1 MWCAALSHAM
11 SRFEGTRPLYKQAR
25 SGGMGAFTVD
35 NFPVFDYV
43 RPNAYGIFD
52 SNHGYKM
59 LGVGR
64 RWRRRSRATARRCS
78 SHSGWSASP
87 RGTFTPCRTRP
98 TPGRDVVA
106 RLGACPGRASVR

>member
-11 SRFEGTRPLYKQAR
+11 SRFEGKRPLYKQAR
-25 SGGMGAFTVD
+25 SGGMGAFTAD

-43 RPNAYGIFD
+43 RPNVYGIFD

-64 RWRRRSRATARRCS
+64 EVAKAIAGDGSRLLTR
-78 SHSGWSASP
+78 SASSASRP
-87 RGTFTPCRTRP
+87 ATCTRSRTRP
-98 TPGRDVVA
+98 TPGRKEVGGESS
-106 RLGACPGRASVR
+106 RES